1 MRYALLRLQSQNR
14 QPVEAIPIAGS
25 TPSTISRSASQI
37 NQYVRRYL
45 QSPRRDQIEAGQIE
59 KVRHTNANPMAPAT
73 IAIVIVTVTARGN
86 RAITA
91 SVRDSQTTTEIATAK
106 GTQDAGLAAEVI
118 AAPAIIER
126 TSAANVGNG
135 ESATIAGQRPTA

>member
-73 IAIVIVTVTARGN
+73 IATVIVTARGN

-126 TSAANVGNG
+126 TSAANVGNE

>member
-25 TPSTISRSASQI
+25 TPSTISRSANQI

-45 QSPRRDQIEAGQIE
+45 QSPHHDQIEAGQNE
-59 KVRHTNANPMAPAT
+59 KVRHTSANPMAPAT
-73 IAIVIVTVTARGN
+73 IATVIVTARGN

-126 TSAANVGNG
+126 TSAANVGNE